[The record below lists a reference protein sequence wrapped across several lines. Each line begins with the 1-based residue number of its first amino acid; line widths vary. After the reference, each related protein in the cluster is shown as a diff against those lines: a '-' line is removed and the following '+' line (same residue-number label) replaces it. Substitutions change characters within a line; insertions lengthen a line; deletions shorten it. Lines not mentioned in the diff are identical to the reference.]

1 MQPAR
6 RRLYQDG
13 ERAHNRPMKTRWL
26 MGASAL
32 FMAALGVAASFLP
45 QEVLVYAGTPS
56 GAPIVVLL
64 LQVAGA
70 LYLGFA
76 MLNWMARGS
85 LIGGIYGRPL
95 AMGNFL
101 HFFMVALLLL
111 KALAAGPATSGI
123 VIGALAYTVFGLW
136 FGLVLFRNPTGR
148 GDSRP

>member
-1 MQPAR
+1 MATYV
-6 RRLYQDG
+6 LD
-13 ERAHNRPMKTRWL
+13 ERQAVVDLREAMMKTRWL
-26 MGASAL
+26 MSASAL
-32 FMAALGVAASFLP
+32 FMGALGVAASFLP
-45 QEVLVYAGTPS
+45 QEVLAYAGAPP
-56 GAPIVVLL
+56 GAPVVLL
-64 LQVAGA
+64 LQVLGA

-85 LIGGIYGRPL
+85 LMGGIYGRPL

-111 KALAAGPATSGI
+111 KALAAGPATPGI

>member
-1 MQPAR
+1 M
-6 RRLYQDG
+6 
-13 ERAHNRPMKTRWL
+13 
-26 MGASAL
+26 
-32 FMAALGVAASFLP
+32 
-45 QEVLVYAGTPS
+45 
-56 GAPIVVLL
+56 L
-64 LQVAGA
+64 LQVLGA

-85 LIGGIYGRPL
+85 LMGGIYGRPL